1 MTTNLELVSVQLD
14 EERKTRL
21 LKSQDIDVEKY
32 LKNTDVGQKVRIV
45 SDWLDEI
52 TDNYINPPVN
62 DNAKMPWTKTQDD
75 FSFRL
80 GEVTLYAGG
89 NGGGKSLITGQI
101 ALHLIKQKRKCV
113 IASFEMKPTSIIHRM
128 LRQFAGEF
136 IDDPLTNDRE
146 KYIKGLTQR
155 FNQFAGEHLY
165 IYDQQGSTT
174 PNQTIAM
181 ARYCAVELGIEHIFI
196 DSLMK
201 VCNAEDNF
209 NEQKYFVDE
218 LTALAR
224 DHNVH
229 IHLIHHIRKLQ
240 SEEVQPGKYDIKGT
254 GAITDQVDNV
264 FLMWRNKQKEN
275 RKRNGEKY
283 EEDLPDAYLM
293 CEKQRNGE
301 AQEMYG
307 LYYHQSSQQFIET
320 WGGATMDFD
329 NKGKFRG

>member
-1 MTTNLELVSVQLD
+1 MTTNLELVAVQLD
-14 EERKTRL
+14 VERKARL
-21 LKSQDIDVEKY
+21 VKSQDIDVEKY
-32 LKNTDVGQKVRIV
+32 LKNNDVGQKVRIV

-52 TDNYINPPVN
+52 TENYINPPIN

-75 FSFRL
+75 FNFRL

-113 IASFEMKPTSIIHRM
+113 IASFEMKPTSTIHRM

-155 FNQFAGEHLY
+155 FNQFAGDHLY

-320 WGGATMDFD
+320 WGGPTMDFD
-329 NKGKFRG
+329 NKGRFRG

>member
-1 MTTNLELVSVQLD
+1 MKTNLESVAIQLD
-14 EERKTRL
+14 VERKARL
-21 LKSQDIDVEKY
+21 VKSQDIDVEKY
-32 LKNTDVGQKVRIV
+32 LKNNDVGQKVRIV

-52 TDNYINPPVN
+52 TENYINPPVN

-113 IASFEMKPTSIIHRM
+113 IASFEMKPTSTIHRM

-240 SEEVQPGKYDIKGT
+240 SEEIQPGKNDIKGT

>member
-1 MTTNLELVSVQLD
+1 
-14 EERKTRL
+14 
-21 LKSQDIDVEKY
+21 
-32 LKNTDVGQKVRIV
+32 
-45 SDWLDEI
+45 
-52 TDNYINPPVN
+52 
-62 DNAKMPWTKTQDD
+62 MPWTKTQDD
-75 FSFRL
+75 FNFRL

-113 IASFEMKPTSIIHRM
+113 IASFEMKPTSTIHRM

-320 WGGATMDFD
+320 WGGPTMDFD

>member
-1 MTTNLELVSVQLD
+1 MTTNLELVAVQLD
-14 EERKTRL
+14 VERKARL
-21 LKSQDIDVEKY
+21 VKSQDIDVEKY
-32 LKNTDVGQKVRIV
+32 LKNNDVGQKVRIV

-52 TDNYINPPVN
+52 TENYINPPVN

-75 FSFRL
+75 FNFRL

-113 IASFEMKPTSIIHRM
+113 IASFEMKPTSTIHRM

-155 FNQFAGEHLY
+155 FNQFAGDHLY

>member
-1 MTTNLELVSVQLD
+1 MKTNLESVAIQLD
-14 EERKTRL
+14 VERKARL
-21 LKSQDIDVEKY
+21 VKSQDIDVEKY
-32 LKNTDVGQKVRIV
+32 LKNNDVGQKVRIV

-52 TDNYINPPVN
+52 TENYINPPVN

-75 FSFRL
+75 FNFRL

-113 IASFEMKPTSIIHRM
+113 IASFEMKPTSTIHRM

-155 FNQFAGEHLY
+155 FNQFAGDHLY

>member
-32 LKNTDVGQKVRIV
+32 LKNNDVGQKVRIV

-52 TDNYINPPVN
+52 TENYINPPVN

-75 FSFRL
+75 FNFRL

-113 IASFEMKPTSIIHRM
+113 IASFEMKPTSTIHRM

-240 SEEVQPGKYDIKGT
+240 SEEIQPGKNDIKGT

-307 LYYHQSSQQFIET
+307 LYYHQGSQQFIET

-329 NKGKFRG
+329 NKGRFRG

>member
-1 MTTNLELVSVQLD
+1 MTTNLELVAVQLD
-14 EERKTRL
+14 VERKARL
-21 LKSQDIDVEKY
+21 VKSQDIDVEKY
-32 LKNTDVGQKVRIV
+32 LKNNDVGQKVRIV

-113 IASFEMKPTSIIHRM
+113 IASFEMKPTSTIHRM

-301 AQEMYG
+301 AQEMYS
-307 LYYHQSSQQFIET
+307 LYYHQGSQQFIET

>member
-1 MTTNLELVSVQLD
+1 MTTNLELVAVQLD
-14 EERKTRL
+14 EERKARL
-21 LKSQDIDVEKY
+21 VKSQDIDVEKY
-32 LKNTDVGQKVRIV
+32 LKNNDVGQKVRIV

-52 TDNYINPPVN
+52 TESYINPPVN

-75 FSFRL
+75 FNFRL

-113 IASFEMKPTSIIHRM
+113 IASFEMKPTSTIHRM

>member
-32 LKNTDVGQKVRIV
+32 LKNNDVGQKVRIV

-75 FSFRL
+75 FNFRL

-113 IASFEMKPTSIIHRM
+113 IVSFEMKPTSTIHRM

-136 IDDPLTNDRE
+136 IDDPLTNDKE

-329 NKGKFRG
+329 NKGRFRG

>member
-32 LKNTDVGQKVRIV
+32 LKNNDVGQKVRIV

-75 FSFRL
+75 FNFRL

-113 IASFEMKPTSIIHRM
+113 VASFEMKPISTINRM

-136 IDDPLTNDRE
+136 IDDPLTNDKE

-174 PNQTIAM
+174 PQQTIAM
-181 ARYCAVELGIEHIFI
+181 ARYCAVELGVEHIFI

-201 VCNAEDNF
+201 VCNSEDNY

-240 SEEVQPGKYDIKGT
+240 SEEVQPGKNDIKGT

-283 EEDLPDAYLM
+283 EVDLPDAYLM

-329 NKGKFRG
+329 NRGRFRE

>member
-1 MTTNLELVSVQLD
+1 MTTNLELVAVQLD
-14 EERKTRL
+14 VERKARL
-21 LKSQDIDVEKY
+21 VKSQDIDVEKY
-32 LKNTDVGQKVRIV
+32 LKNNDVGQKVRIV
-45 SDWLDEI
+45 SDWLNEI
-52 TDNYINPPVN
+52 TENYINPPVN

-113 IASFEMKPTSIIHRM
+113 IASFEMKPTSTIHRM

-283 EEDLPDAYLM
+283 EDDLPDAYLM

-329 NKGKFRG
+329 NKGRFRG

>member
-1 MTTNLELVSVQLD
+1 MKTNLESVAIQLD
-14 EERKTRL
+14 VERKARL
-21 LKSQDIDVEKY
+21 VKSQDIDVDKY
-32 LKNTDVGQKVRIV
+32 LKNNDVGQKVRIV

-52 TDNYINPPVN
+52 TENYINPPVN

-75 FSFRL
+75 FNFRL

-113 IASFEMKPTSIIHRM
+113 IASFEMKPTSTIHRM

-275 RKRNGEKY
+275 RKRNGDKY

-329 NKGKFRG
+329 NKGRFRG

>member
-1 MTTNLELVSVQLD
+1 MTTNLELVAVQLD
-14 EERKTRL
+14 DERKARL
-21 LKSQDIDVEKY
+21 VKSQDIDVEKY
-32 LKNTDVGQKVRIV
+32 LKNNDVGQKVRIV
-45 SDWLDEI
+45 SDWLSEI
-52 TDNYINPPVN
+52 EESYINPPVS
-62 DNAKMPWTKTQDD
+62 DNATMPFTKTHGD
-75 FSFRL
+75 FAFRL

-113 IASFEMKPTSIIHRM
+113 VASFEMKPTSTIRRM
-128 LRQFAGEF
+128 LRQFSGEF
-136 IDDPLTNDRE
+136 IDDPLTNDKE
-146 KYIKGLTQR
+146 KYIKGLTKR

-174 PNQTIAM
+174 PQQTIAM
-181 ARYCAVELGIEHIFI
+181 ARYCAVELGVEHIFI

-240 SEEVQPGKYDIKGT
+240 SEEVQPNKNDIKGT

-264 FLMWRNKQKEN
+264 FIMWRNKQKEN
-275 RKRNGEKY
+275 RRRNGDKY
-283 EEDLPDAYLM
+283 EEDMPDAYLM

-301 AQEMYG
+301 AQESYG
-307 LYYHQSSQQFIET
+307 LYYHSGSQQFIDT
-320 WGGATMDFD
+320 FGGATIDFD

>member
-32 LKNTDVGQKVRIV
+32 LKNNDVGQKVRIV

-75 FSFRL
+75 FNFRL

-113 IASFEMKPTSIIHRM
+113 IASFEMKPTSTIHRM

-136 IDDPLTNDRE
+136 IDDPLTNDKE

-155 FNQFAGEHLY
+155 FNLFAGEHLY

-283 EEDLPDAYLM
+283 DEDLPDAYLM

-320 WGGATMDFD
+320 WGGPTMDFD

>member
-1 MTTNLELVSVQLD
+1 MTTNLELVAVQLD
-14 EERKTRL
+14 VERKARL
-21 LKSQDIDVEKY
+21 VKSQDIDVEKY
-32 LKNTDVGQKVRIV
+32 LKNNDVGQKVRIV
-45 SDWLDEI
+45 SDWLSEI
-52 TDNYINPPVN
+52 EESYINPPIN
-62 DNAKMPWTKTQDD
+62 DNATMPFTKTHGD
-75 FSFRL
+75 FAFRL

-113 IASFEMKPTSIIHRM
+113 VASFEMKPTSTIHRM

-136 IDDPLTNDRE
+136 IDDPLTNDKE
-146 KYIKGLTQR
+146 KYIKGLTKR

-181 ARYCAVELGIEHIFI
+181 ARYCAVELGVEHIFI

-240 SEEVQPGKYDIKGT
+240 SEEVQPNKNDIKGT

-264 FLMWRNKQKEN
+264 FIMWRNKQKEN
-275 RKRNGEKY
+275 RRRNGDKY

-301 AQEMYG
+301 AQEWYS
-307 LYYHQSSQQFIET
+307 LYYHSGSQQFIDT
-320 WGGATMDFD
+320 FGGATMDFD
-329 NKGKFRG
+329 NLGKFRG

>member
-32 LKNTDVGQKVRIV
+32 LKNNDVVQKVRIV

-52 TDNYINPPVN
+52 TENYINPPVN
-62 DNAKMPWTKTQDD
+62 DNAKMPWLKTQDD

-113 IASFEMKPTSIIHRM
+113 IASFEMKPTSTIHRM

-240 SEEVQPGKYDIKGT
+240 SEEVQPGKNDIKGT

-264 FLMWRNKQKEN
+264 FIMWRNKQKEN

-301 AQEMYG
+301 AQERYG
-307 LYYHQSSQQFIET
+307 LYYHQGSQQFIET

-329 NKGKFRG
+329 NKGRFRG